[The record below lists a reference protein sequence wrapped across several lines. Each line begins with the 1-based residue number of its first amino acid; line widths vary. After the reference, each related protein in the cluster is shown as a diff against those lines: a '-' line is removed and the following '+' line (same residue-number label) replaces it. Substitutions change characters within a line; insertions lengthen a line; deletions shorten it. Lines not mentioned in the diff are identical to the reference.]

1 VSRLVFLDFETT
13 GLDPAAGAEPIELA
27 AVVTDD
33 AFQELGAMQRLI
45 RPMRPVA
52 QWDPVCVEMHGRS
65 GLGWQT
71 IAAGIPLTTAGRDLT
86 EFLYQFAPAGPL
98 HLAGNSVHFDRSFL
112 KHYFPDVEH
121 LFHHRHLDV
130 SSIRMLGERVTTAPQ
145 LGGEK
150 PHRAMEDVRRSIAE
164 LRYWTAA
171 IRDAALT
178 RGP

>member
-1 VSRLVFLDFETT
+1 MSRLVFLDSETT

-33 AFQELGAMQRLI
+33 AFQEFGSLRRVI
-45 RPMRPVA
+45 CPVRPA
-52 QWDPVCVEMHGRS
+52 TQWDPVCVELHSKS
-65 GLGWQT
+65 GLGWEA
-71 IAAGIPLTTAGRDLT
+71 IATGIQRDTAGRDLR
-86 EFLYQFAPAGPL
+86 EFLYQFAPGGPL

-112 KHYFPDVEH
+112 KHYFPDVEKM
-121 LFHHRHLDV
+121 FHHRHLDV
-130 SSIRMLGERVTTAPQ
+130 SSVRMLGERVTTAPQ
-145 LGGEK
+145 LGGDK

-171 IRDAALT
+171 IRDAALA